1 MKKYRNEG
9 IQKFGHDFYDPDGK
23 YNGCPLGDEL
33 CRTKRYD
40 GTTPTFWEFTQAI
53 IREGILDPH
62 WAPIYSTCRSVYSS
76 LIKKNTISVRE
87 KLA

>member
-1 MKKYRNEG
+1 MFGKNIVKKYRNEG

-40 GTTPTFWEFTQAI
+40 GTTPTFWEFSQAI
-53 IREGILDPH
+53 IRGGILDPH
-62 WAPIYSTCRSVYSS
+62 WAPIYSTCRYYAYSS
-76 LIKKNTISVRE
+76 F
-87 KLA
+87 